1 MKKSSSVSQFDNLLL
16 GLENGWLAASNAEL
30 LREPAGQTS
39 LRKVS
44 KLFASRLSEEKVSR
58 ALVVPHN
65 LDARKRMVSAIMA
78 ARPELSSRMRVS
90 FKADAPLESADVEVL
105 IRELIRLGVLGSK

>member
-1 MKKSSSVSQFDNLLL
+1 MKNNSSISQLDNLLL
-16 GLENGWLAASNAEL
+16 GLEKGWLAAPDAEL
-30 LREPAGQTS
+30 LREPVGQTN

-44 KLFASRLSEEKVSR
+44 TLFASRLSEEKASR
-58 ALVVPHN
+58 ALTVPRK
-65 LDARKRMVSAIMA
+65 LAERKRMVSAIMA

-90 FKADAPLESADVEVL
+90 FKTDGPLENADVEAL